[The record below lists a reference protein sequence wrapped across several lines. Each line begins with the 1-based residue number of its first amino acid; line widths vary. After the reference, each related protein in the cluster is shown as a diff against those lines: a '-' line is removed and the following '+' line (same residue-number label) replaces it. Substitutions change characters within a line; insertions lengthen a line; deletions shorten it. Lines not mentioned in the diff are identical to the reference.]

1 VVVCIGPGTTAEFD
15 GGEYAGGAGSLSFF
29 GRRVGVVVAN
39 GLVDIL
45 LWETETVG
53 VTLDEGDLA
62 ARDVVVVDLDP
73 FLEPNFFK
81 LNGMLSLEDV
91 LICEQ
96 KVGVGEMAILC
107 GK

>member
-1 VVVCIGPGTTAEFD
+1 M
-15 GGEYAGGAGSLSFF
+15 
-29 GRRVGVVVAN
+29 GVVVAK

-53 VTLDEGDLA
+53 GALDEGDLA
-62 ARDVVVVDLDP
+62 DRDGVVVDLDS

-96 KVGVGEMAILC
+96 KVGAGEMAILC
-107 GK
+107 GQ